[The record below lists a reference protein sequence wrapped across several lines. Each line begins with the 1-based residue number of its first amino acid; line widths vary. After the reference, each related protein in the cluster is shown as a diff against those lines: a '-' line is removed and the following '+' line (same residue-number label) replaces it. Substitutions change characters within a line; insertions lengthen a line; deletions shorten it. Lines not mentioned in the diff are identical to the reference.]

1 MKLDHFKQLFL
12 SAATAL
18 LTFNTLWAVPAK
30 PGLVTVTQDDGTELT
45 VRLIGDEHGHIVV
58 SEDGNLLTASGNT
71 YYYATLDADGKPL
84 NSGIR
89 ATNVN
94 DRTDE
99 ARRFLAGTDRD
110 RNVRRALSSLDSRRE
125 TALKTPARVPSTMLT
140 NNFPSTG
147 KQKAIVVLV
156 EYKDVKFRLDDPHD
170 YFDRMLNE
178 EGFSSYGGTGCAR
191 EYFIECS
198 NGQFE
203 PEFDLYGPITLKN
216 NMAYYG
222 GNNYSGSDSNPEQM
236 AIEACQQLDELVDF
250 AEYDRDGDGMI
261 DNVFVIYAGK
271 GEASGGSASSVWP
284 HAWNVFSGAGLT
296 HYFDGKL
303 LDYYACSNEW
313 EGNKPDGVGTFIH
326 EFSHVMGLP
335 DLYVTTYA
343 NDNFTP
349 REWSVL
355 DVGPYNNDG
364 RTPPLYSAFE
374 RMSMGWMKPRPLTGP
389 GSVALLPVSSNTAYY
404 IPTLRSNEFFLL
416 ENRQQE
422 SWDTYIPGHGML
434 VWHVDYNTSAWGSNS
449 VNNTDGHPRV
459 EIEAADGIK
468 TLPEG
473 MVTTSPS
480 DPFPGTALKTEF
492 TDTTNP
498 SMLSWDGR
506 GQNLPL
512 TSITE
517 TEEGLIT
524 FDIAGGAVF
533 PLAIPVALEAENVA
547 GSRFT
552 ARWEAVE
559 GATGYIV
566 VIDTDGAAVPVYH
579 ETGNT
584 TTLDVTGLMPETAYR
599 YRVAAYS
606 DGNSTVYSNPIEV
619 TTSQPS
625 LGDISITAN
634 EATDITGTSFVANWT
649 RHPLATDYLLT
660 VSEYIPPTAYDLTHS
675 LATRLP
681 EGWESDCDTH
691 DATTSLEGILL
702 DKDGAYLSTGV
713 IEAGVS
719 AFSFKHYG
727 VGSAAMSNTISIWAL
742 DGDAWIKIGNTY
754 PNIATVTYTVRGIP
768 DNCKGIK
775 IVYTMTKNAP
785 VLIGEISIKGGS
797 DTDYVI
803 PLESYQGAPTGDV
816 ESFTVTGLRPEATYM
831 YTVTGT
837 DGDLRSAASNRVYV
851 VTSAQSS
858 IGSIAA
864 DDRVKVVTVSDG
876 IVVSGTSPVSV
887 YNLQGQTIY
896 AGQPGHITLAPGLY
910 IVRSASSAVK
920 VAVTL

>member
-12 SAATAL
+12 SAVTAL

-45 VRLIGDEHGHIVV
+45 VRLVGDEHGHIVV
-58 SEDGNLLTASGNT
+58 TEDGNLLTSSGNT
-71 YYYATLDADGKPL
+71 YYYATLDAEGKTV

-89 ATNVN
+89 ATDINA
-94 DRTDE
+94 RTDE
-99 ARRFLAGTDRD
+99 ARKFLAGIDRD
-110 RNVRRALSSLDSRRE
+110 VAMRRALSSLDGRRE
-125 TALKTPARVPSTMLT
+125 TALKAPARIPSTMLT

-198 NGQFE
+198 GGQFE

-222 GNNYSGSDSNPEQM
+222 GNDYNGNDRNPEQM
-236 AIEACQQLDELVDF
+236 AIEACQQLDDLVDF

-261 DNVFVIYAGK
+261 DNVFIIYAGK

-313 EGNKPDGVGTFIH
+313 ENNKPDGVGTFIH

-349 REWSVL
+349 GEWSVL

-374 RMSMGWMKPRPLTGP
+374 RMSMGWMTPRPLTGP
-389 GSVALLPVSSNTAYY
+389 GSVALLPISSNTAYY

-434 VWHVDYNTSAWGSNS
+434 VWHIDYNTSAWGSNS
-449 VNNTDGHPRV
+449 VNNTYGHPRV
-459 EIEAADGIK
+459 QIEAADGVK
-468 TLPEG
+468 TLYG
-473 MVTTSPS
+473 NVTTSPS
-480 DPFPGTALKTEF
+480 DPFPGTAFKTEF
-492 TDTTNP
+492 TDTTKP
-498 SMLSWDGR
+498 SMLSWDGK

-517 TEEGLIT
+517 TEDGLIT
-524 FDIAGGAVF
+524 FDIAGGATS
-533 PLAIPVALEAENVA
+533 PLSVPVALEAENVA

-552 ARWEAVE
+552 ARWQPVE

-566 VIDTDGAAVPVYH
+566 AIDTDGAAVPVYH
-579 ETGNT
+579 ETANASS
-584 TTLDVTGLMPETAYR
+584 LEVTGLMPETAYR

-606 DGNSTVYSNPIEV
+606 DGNSTVYSNTVNV

-625 LGDISITAN
+625 LGDIAITAN
-634 EATDITGTSFVANWT
+634 DATDITGTSFVANWT
-649 RHPLATDYLLT
+649 REPLATDYLLT

-691 DATTSLEGILL
+691 DSTSSLEGLLL

-727 VGSAAMSNTISIWAL
+727 VGNAALSNTISIWAL

-785 VLIGEISIKGGS
+785 VLIGEITVKGGS

-803 PLESYQGAPTGDV
+803 PLEGYQGVKTGDV
-816 ESFTVTGLRPEATYM
+816 AAFPVNGLSPETTYM

-837 DGDLRSAASNRVYV
+837 DGDILSARSNQIFVT
-851 VTSAQSS
+851 TSAQSS
-858 IGSIAA
+858 VSTIPT
-864 DDRVKVVTVSDG
+864 DRQIEVVTVSDG
-876 IVVSGTSPVSV
+876 IIVSGTSAITV
-887 YNLQGQTIY
+887 YNLQGHILN
-896 AGQPGHITLAPGLY
+896 AGQPGHISLAPGLY
-910 IVRSASSAVK
+910 IVRTASSAIK
-920 VAVTL
+920 VAIANR